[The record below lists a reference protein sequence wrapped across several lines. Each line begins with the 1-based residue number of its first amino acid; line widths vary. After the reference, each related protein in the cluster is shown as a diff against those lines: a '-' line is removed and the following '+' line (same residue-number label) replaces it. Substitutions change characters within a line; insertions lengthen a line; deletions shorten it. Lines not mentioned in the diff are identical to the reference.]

1 VIALSV
7 AEVAAVVDGR
17 LDAVADED
25 AMVTGVTIDSRDL
38 EAGALFVALEGER
51 VDGHDYAVAA
61 VRAGA
66 AAVLAARPVGVPAVV
81 VDDVV
86 VALGRLARAV
96 LDRLPGL
103 TVVAVTGSSGKTST
117 KDLLAAV
124 LAPMGPTV
132 APLGS
137 FNNDIGHPLTVLRV
151 TEATRYL
158 VLECSARGVGHIA
171 RLCRIAPPRIGLEL
185 NVGVAHIGEF
195 GSQEVIARSKAELV
209 AALPADGVAVLN
221 ADDPLVLAMADATP
235 ARVLTFGRAGTA
247 DVRAVDVELDER
259 GRPGFTLRAPAGQ
272 RRVQLAFYGEHHVSN
287 ALAAAAVA
295 LELGAGLGPVAQALA
310 AATPASRWRM
320 EVSTRSDGVT
330 VINDA
335 YNANP
340 DSMGAALRALAAI
353 AAGRRSWAVL
363 GAMGELGA
371 TADDEHEAI
380 GRLAVGLGVER
391 LVVVGAG
398 ATRLHA
404 GARAAG
410 LPADQAV
417 LVLDVD
423 AAVGLLREGLSPGDV
438 VLVKA
443 SRAAGLERV
452 AAGLLDEPAQVPA

>member
-25 AMVTGVTIDSRDL
+25 AMVTGVTTDSRDL

-272 RRVQLAFYGEHHVSN
+272 RRVQLALYGEHHVSN

-423 AAVGLLREGLSPGDV
+423 AAVGLLREGLSPEDV